1 MDLLTDVVEIRRRT
15 VRNTAGN
22 LKFRRFVR
30 ARHLP
35 EGPFRVLAGDIQGQI
50 DCTECANC
58 CRQFI
63 VNVSDEEVSAIASYL
78 RMTVQDVRRQYTE
91 PDTEEPGRTVLINR
105 NDACV
110 FLDGNLCMIYDA
122 RPKPCREFP
131 HLTVTGKSL
140 GSRIESIFRRA
151 SLCPIV
157 YNTLESYKHL
167 VGYKELPN

>member
-1 MDLLTDVVEIRRRT
+1 MDLLTDVMEIRRRAD
-15 VRNTAGN
+15 RNTAGN

-35 EGPFRVLAGDIQGQI
+35 EGPFRVLAAEIQDQI

-63 VNVSDEEVSAIASYL
+63 VNVNDEEVGAIASYL
-78 RMTVQDVRRQYTE
+78 RMTIEDVRHQYTE
-91 PDTEEPGRTVLINR
+91 PDAEEPGRTVLINR
-105 NDACV
+105 DDACV
-110 FLDGNLCMIYDA
+110 FLDGNVCMIYDA

-131 HLTVTGKSL
+131 HLSVTGKSL
-140 GSRIESIFRRA
+140 GNRIESIFRRA

-157 YNTLESYKHL
+157 YNTLESYKRL
-167 VGYKELPN
+167 VGSKELSN